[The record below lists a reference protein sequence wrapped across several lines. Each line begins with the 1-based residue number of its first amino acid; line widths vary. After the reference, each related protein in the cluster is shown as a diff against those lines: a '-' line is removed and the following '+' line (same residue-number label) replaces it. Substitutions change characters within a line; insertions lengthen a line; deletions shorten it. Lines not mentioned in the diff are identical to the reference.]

1 MPTEASGRAVVNLPT
16 IPSVVRAAAEQFPT
30 LEAVVEGSSRPT
42 FADIAAS
49 VELVERALIA
59 SAVQP
64 GDRVGIWAP
73 NGLDWIV
80 TSFAVYGVG
89 GILVPINTRYKGE
102 EAAGLL
108 RAAGVT
114 MLFTVTD
121 FLGTNYVAL
130 LNGLGG
136 LDGLRETVVMSGA
149 VPEGSTSWSSFL
161 ERAESV
167 DPEEARS
174 RELAVGPDDP
184 SDIIFTSGT
193 TGLPKGAVLRHGASV
208 ETYLQ
213 WSKGVGLEE
222 ADRMLVIYPFFHTAG
237 LKSGVLAAFLRGVT
251 LVPHAVFEVQSVV
264 DRVAEERI
272 TVLPGPPSI
281 FQSLLNHPDFAS
293 FLLDSL
299 RLSVTGAAVVPVE
312 LIARMKADLRLDT
325 VITAYG
331 LTETHGTVT
340 ICEPSDSI
348 ETIATTVGHP
358 LDGLVLR
365 IVDDDG
371 NDQPTGDP
379 GEVLVRGFNVM
390 SEYFNAPD
398 ATAAA
403 VDAGGWL
410 RTGDV
415 GYLGE
420 DGYLRIVDRK
430 KDILIVG
437 GFNVSAAEVESIL
450 LRRDDI
456 AQVAVVAA
464 PDERMGEV
472 GAAFVV
478 ARSGRT
484 VDPAE
489 VVAWC
494 RQQMANFKAPRYV
507 HLVDALPTNSTGKV
521 QKPELRT
528 RANQLVRAGGEPR
541 PEASRPTDKETTP

>member
-1 MPTEASGRAVVNLPT
+1 MTT
-16 IPSVVRAAAEQFPT
+16 IPAVVRAAAERFAAR
-30 LEAVVEGSSRPT
+30 EAVVDGSSRPA
-42 FADIAAS
+42 FADIAVS
-49 VELVERALIA
+49 VELIERALIA
-59 SAVQP
+59 SGVQP
-64 GDRVGIWAP
+64 GDRVALWAP

-89 GILVPINTRYKGE
+89 GILVPINTRYKGS
-102 EAAGLL
+102 EAADLL
-108 RAAGVT
+108 RAAEVT

-121 FLGTNYVAL
+121 FLGTNYVDL
-130 LNGLGG
+130 LDG
-136 LDGLRETVVMSGA
+136 LDGLDRVRETVVMSGP
-149 VPEGSTSWSSFL
+149 VPAGSTAWPSFL
-161 ERAESV
+161 DRAAQV
-167 DPEEARS
+167 TPEAAAAR
-174 RELAVGPDDP
+174 ETAIHPDDP

-213 WSKGVGLEE
+213 WSKGVGLQEG
-222 ADRMLVIYPFFHTAG
+222 DRMLVVYPFFHTAG

-251 LVPHAVFEVQSVV
+251 LVPHAVFEVESVI

-281 FQSLLNHPDFAS
+281 FQSILNHPDFAA
-293 FLLDSL
+293 FPLDSL
-299 RLSVTGAAVVPVE
+299 RLSVTGAAVVPTE
-312 LIARMKADLRLDT
+312 LIARMKSDLGLDS

-340 ICEPSDSI
+340 ICEPSDTI

-358 LDGLVLR
+358 LDGLALQ

-371 NDQPTGDP
+371 KDQPTGQP
-379 GEVLVRGFNVM
+379 GEVLVQGFNVM
-390 SEYFNAPD
+390 NEYFGAPE

-403 VDAGGWL
+403 IDDEGWL
-410 RTGDV
+410 HTGDV
-415 GYLGE
+415 GSLRE

-437 GFNVSAAEVESIL
+437 GFNVSAAEVESII
-450 LRRDDI
+450 LRRDDV

-478 ARSGRT
+478 PRSGHRP
-484 VDPAE
+484 DPAE
-489 VVAWC
+489 LISWC
-494 RQQMANFKAPRYV
+494 REHMANFKAPRYV
-507 HLVDALPTNSTGKV
+507 QLVEALPTTSTGKV
-521 QKPELRT
+521 LKPELRS
-528 RANQLVRAGGEPR
+528 RAERLIGSGAPGQPAP
-541 PEASRPTDKETTP
+541 SRPTTKETTP